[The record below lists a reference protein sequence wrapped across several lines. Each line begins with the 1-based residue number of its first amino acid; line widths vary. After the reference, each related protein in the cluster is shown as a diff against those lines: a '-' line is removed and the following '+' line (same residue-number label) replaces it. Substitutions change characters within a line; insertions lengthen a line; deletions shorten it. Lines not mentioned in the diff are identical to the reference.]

1 MRRVLTILGAS
12 VLVALWVPALARA
25 DVVTQW
31 NLNAANAIFVTAAQP
46 PQQSVVH
53 LAMVHGAIYDAVN
66 AIDGGHEGYLI
77 TPRLA
82 SPFDSKDAAAATA
95 AYRVLLS
102 IVPGQT
108 EVLGAQHAAALAA
121 IPDGSQK
128 TRGIAVGEAA
138 AAAMI
143 AARTD
148 DGRFGPFR
156 FVAGTGVGVWAPTLP
171 AFVSD
176 PNAWLKDV
184 KPFLVESASQF
195 RSPGP
200 LRVTSRRYA
209 KEFEEV
215 KSLGSATST
224 ERSPD
229 QTHAARY
236 WAENPPA
243 TWSRIFRTIAAEQ
256 DLSTVENARL
266 FAMLYLSAA
275 DSLITAWAD
284 KAHYSFWRPITA
296 IREAATDGN
305 RWTEADTDW
314 LPLIPT
320 PPYPEN
326 ASGHGALSGSIVA
339 TLQDFFGTDKVAW
352 TDTNV
357 GGLTRS
363 FTRFSDAIEEVIG
376 ARVWSG
382 IHFHTADEQGA
393 RIGKDVA
400 RWRQHHY
407 FKRLR

>member
-1 MRRVLTILGAS
+1 MRRVLTILGAFA
-12 VLVALWVPALARA
+12 LVALSAPALARA
-25 DVVTQW
+25 DVVTEW

-102 IVPGQT
+102 IVPGQ
-108 EVLGAQHAAALAA
+108 EQVLTAQYAGSLAA

-128 TRGIAVGEAA
+128 RRGIAVGEAA

-148 DGRFGPFR
+148 DGRFGSFR
-156 FVAGTGVGVWAPTLP
+156 FVAGTGVGVWAPVLP

-195 RSPGP
+195 RSDGP
-200 LRVTSRRYA
+200 LPVTSRRYA

-243 TWSRIFRTIAAEQ
+243 TWSRIFRTIAAGQ
-256 DLSTVENARL
+256 GLSTVENARL

-284 KAHYSFWRPITA
+284 KAHYSFWRPIAA
-296 IREAATDGN
+296 IRGAATDGN
-305 RWTEADTDW
+305 RRTEADTGW

-339 TLQDFFGTDKVAW
+339 TLRDFFGTDEVAW
-352 TDTNV
+352 TDTNG

-363 FTRFSDAIEEVIG
+363 FTRLSDAIEEVIG

-382 IHFHTADEQGA
+382 IHFHRSDEQGA

-407 FKRLR
+407 FKPVR